1 MMIHVEK
8 LTKRYGAVKALD
20 DVSFTVQAGEAVAL
34 TGANGAGKTTA
45 LRCLLGVVAFA
56 GRVTVNGCDAGRQ
69 GKAVRAATGYVPQE
83 AALHDLPAREALAF
97 YARLK
102 KAPPARIP
110 DVLERVGLAK
120 HAEKH
125 VHALSGGM
133 KQRLVLAAALLA
145 DPPLLLLDEPT
156 ANLDAQARQE
166 FLRLVKALNQAGK
179 TVVFSSHRL
188 DEVTAL
194 ADRVLVLEGGR
205 LTRDC
210 APHDLAREA
219 AAQQWLRIDIPPAQ
233 REQAAQAL
241 VGAGFTAMPNG
252 QALYVHVGAASKM
265 APLSVLAAA
274 RITVTDFDVVE
285 DARPGAGGMTRD

>member
-1 MMIHVEK
+1 MMIHVENLAK
-8 LTKRYGAVKALD
+8 HYGAVKALD
-20 DVSFTVQAGEAVAL
+20 GVSFTVQGGEAVAL
-34 TGANGAGKTTA
+34 SGANGAGKTTA

-56 GRVTVNGCDAGRQ
+56 GRVTVNGFDVRRQ
-69 GKAVRAATGYVPQE
+69 GKAARAAIGYVPQE
-83 AALHDLPAREALAF
+83 AALHDLPAHEVLAF

-102 KAPPARIP
+102 KAPLARIP
-110 DVLERVGLAK
+110 DVLEQVGLLE
-120 HAEKH
+120 HAGKH

-156 ANLDAQARQE
+156 ASLDAQARHD
-166 FLRLVKALNQAGK
+166 FLRLIKALNRAGK

-194 ADRVLVLEGGR
+194 ADRVLVLESGR

-233 REQAAQAL
+233 RKRAAQAL
-241 VGAGFTAMPNG
+241 IAAGFTALPNG

-265 APLSVLAAA
+265 APLAALVA
-274 RITVTDFDVVE
+274 AQVTVTDFEVVE
-285 DARPGAGGMTRD
+285 NARPGAGEVTHD